1 MTDWT
6 PTDEQYDIIMA
17 FALQN
22 VIEYDGKPQVGSIV
36 SRIMSIEELRNQF
49 RPVAQ
54 YLNAAIVEASNE
66 AITIYDVSGREDSLE
81 YLGELGSIGEGML
94 DRFREMEGPK
104 VKREQ
109 VLKELRNVEPG
120 NFRVRFAPNPNS
132 PLHIGHSRGVI
143 INRAYADKYQGQF
156 YLRLDDT
163 GMGTKPPLAEAY
175 DMIPEDIE
183 WLTGRAPDDVFIA
196 SDRLDDYYFWAEE
209 LIKLGGAYV
218 DTLSRDESAELK
230 ADGLPNPYRER
241 TIEEN
246 LELFDNMI
254 EGVYLPGQAVLR
266 INSDPNAPDPAMR
279 DFILFRIQ
287 IGGHPRRPIETCW
300 PLLEFQS
307 AIDDHLLDITHIIR
321 GIGLMASTKKQK
333 LLYNYFG
340 WQYPEV
346 EYWGRVE
353 MLEESIDSKTGEV
366 LRNQDGDVIYE
377 TVSVSS
383 SEYAKGIQEGR
394 YDGWADPQLYTV
406 QGMRNRG
413 YSPEA
418 ITQWWKDMGMNRG
431 EIKAPLSTLNSL
443 NSQFMVAEPVKEYN
457 SEQTLYW
464 SHKRGKE
471 CSYCGHGKS
480 HKAALLSDDGKLFGC
495 YKCNSYP
502 NEEEMVA
509 DFESETFESN
519 EIIDPYYQIDCLICA
534 RPFGSQGDWAPSSD
548 ADAKWA
554 SPFTFEEV
562 KKAWISASTG
572 TDMVE
577 KSASWKAFADL
588 AQQNNFDVSTKSNM
602 EEFIKVIPEDTYDE
616 IMWTAQNTL
625 KSKNNPFGV
634 RKTARTVAYWWLI
647 VIPVTRS
654 DGYEVKGYYLDAL
667 NAYMSQYLV
676 EGKKRSSIAGQTEA
690 YLRKIL
696 VEYDRIGSSIMD
708 IGEFGVNSATRR
720 IPAFNP
726 RLMEE
731 FEANGATINPPP
743 PPSDITDDDCV
754 ICGRS
759 FFWSDLAASLSQTY
773 YQNSDGGAVD
783 MKSSKTM
790 PEDDSVTRTAV
801 NIAGQYLFK
810 HDGAALTQYFAENK
824 NISNNVV
831 NLLRLALVPSI
842 TANRE
847 MYQLVKNLQFKEE
860 TPFEWPTAFTE
871 ENRAESFGAEN
882 SVEFLL
888 ESVKSAETL
897 DEAQSLMVNYS
908 GEGMMAENIKYL
920 NSIVDYDYGSGKNA
934 EFEIYGAPT
943 LEDVQKFAEGLVNI
957 QRFLGE

>member
-6 PTDEQYDIIMA
+6 PTDDQYDIIMA

-163 GMGTKPPLAEAY
+163 GMGTKPPIAEAY

-183 WLTGRAPDDVFIA
+183 WLTGRVPDDIVIA
-196 SDRLDDYYFWAEE
+196 SDRLEVYEFWAKE

-241 TIEEN
+241 PIDEN
-246 LELFDNMI
+246 LVLFDNMI
-254 EGVYLPGQAVLR
+254 QGDFLPGEAVLR
-266 INSDPNAPDPAMR
+266 IKSDPNAPDPAMR

-287 IGGHPRRPIETCW
+287 IGGHPRRPIDTCW
-300 PLLEFQS
+300 PLLDFQS

-321 GIGLMASTKKQK
+321 GSGLMASTKKQK
-333 LLYNYFG
+333 LLYDFFG

-406 QGMRNRG
+406 QGMRNSG

-431 EIKAPLSTLNSL
+431 DLKAPLSTLNSL

-562 KKAWISASTG
+562 KKAWISASADAAG
-572 TDMVE
+572 
-577 KSASWKAFADL
+577 KAFADL

-634 RKTARTVAYWWLI
+634 RKTARTLAYWWLI

-654 DGYEVKGYYLDAL
+654 DGYEVNGYYLDAL

-690 YLRKIL
+690 FLRKIL

-773 YQNSDGGAVD
+773 YQNSDGGAID

-934 EFEIYGAPT
+934 EFEIYGAPN

>member
-6 PTDEQYDIIMA
+6 PTDDQYDIIMA

-163 GMGTKPPLAEAY
+163 GMGTKPPIAEAY

-183 WLTGRAPDDVFIA
+183 WLTGRVPDDIVIA
-196 SDRLDDYYFWAEE
+196 SDRLEVYEFWAKE

-241 TIEEN
+241 PIDEN
-246 LELFDNMI
+246 LVLFDNMI
-254 EGVYLPGQAVLR
+254 QGDFLPGEAVLR
-266 INSDPNAPDPAMR
+266 IKSDPNAPDPAMR

-287 IGGHPRRPIETCW
+287 IGGHPRRPIDTCW
-300 PLLEFQS
+300 PLLDFQS

-321 GIGLMASTKKQK
+321 GSGLMASTKKQK
-333 LLYNYFG
+333 LLYDFFG

-406 QGMRNRG
+406 QGMRNSG

-562 KKAWISASTG
+562 KKAWISASADAAG
-572 TDMVE
+572 
-577 KSASWKAFADL
+577 KAFADL

-634 RKTARTVAYWWLI
+634 RKTARTLAYWWLI

-654 DGYEVKGYYLDAL
+654 DGYEVNGYYLDAL

-690 YLRKIL
+690 FLRKIL

-773 YQNSDGGAVD
+773 YQNSDGGAID

-934 EFEIYGAPT
+934 EFEIYGAPN

>member
-120 NFRVRFAPNPNS
+120 NFRVRFAPNPNA

-183 WLTGRAPDDVFIA
+183 WLTGRVPDDIVIA
-196 SDRLDDYYFWAEE
+196 SDRLEVYEFWAEE

-246 LELFDNMI
+246 LELFEDMI

-266 INSDPNAPDPAMR
+266 IKSDPNAPDPAMR

-287 IGGHPRRPIETCW
+287 IGGHPRRPIDTCW
-300 PLLEFQS
+300 PLLDFQS

-321 GIGLMASTKKQK
+321 GIDLQASTKKQK
-333 LLYNYFG
+333 LLYDFFG

-346 EYWGRVE
+346 EYWGRVK
-353 MLEESIDSKTGEV
+353 MLEEAIDSKTGEV

-431 EIKAPLSTLNSL
+431 DLKAPLSTLNSL

-562 KKAWISASTG
+562 KKAWISASADAAG
-572 TDMVE
+572 
-577 KSASWKAFADL
+577 KAFADL

-634 RKTARTVAYWWLI
+634 RKTARTLAYWWLI

-654 DGYEVKGYYLDAL
+654 DGYEVNGYYLDAL

-690 YLRKIL
+690 FLRKIL

-773 YQNSDGGAVD
+773 YQNSDGGAID

-934 EFEIYGAPT
+934 EFEIYGAPN

>member
-163 GMGTKPPLAEAY
+163 GMGTKPPIAEAY

-183 WLTGRAPDDVFIA
+183 WLTGRVPDDIVIA
-196 SDRLDDYYFWAEE
+196 SDRLEVYEFWAEE

-246 LELFDNMI
+246 LELFEDMI

-266 INSDPNAPDPAMR
+266 IKSDPNAPDPAMR

-287 IGGHPRRPIETCW
+287 IGGHPRRPIDTCW
-300 PLLEFQS
+300 PLLDFQS

-321 GIGLMASTKKQK
+321 GSGLMASTKKQK
-333 LLYNYFG
+333 LLYDFFG

-406 QGMRNRG
+406 QGMRNSG

-431 EIKAPLSTLNSL
+431 DLKAPLSTLNSL

-562 KKAWISASTG
+562 KKAWISASADAAG
-572 TDMVE
+572 
-577 KSASWKAFADL
+577 KAFADL

-634 RKTARTVAYWWLI
+634 RKTARTLAYWWLI

-654 DGYEVKGYYLDAL
+654 DGYEVNGYYLDAL

-690 YLRKIL
+690 FLRKIL

-773 YQNSDGGAVD
+773 YQNSDGGAID

-934 EFEIYGAPT
+934 EFEIYGAPN

>member
-17 FALQN
+17 FALAD
-22 VIEYDGKPQVGSIV
+22 VLEYKGKPDLNSIFKRLMSGHSDLRPNATPPVPAPALRNEISESIV
-36 SRIMSIEELRNQF
+36 
-49 RPVAQ
+49 
-54 YLNAAIVEASNE
+54 NAIAL
-66 AITIYDVSGREDSLE
+66 YDSEGPDATKE
-81 YLGELGSIGEGML
+81 YLSSLGDIGQQKLMEIL
-94 DRFREMEGPK
+94 EKEGPS

-163 GMGTKPPLAEAY
+163 GMGTKPPIAEAY

-183 WLTGRAPDDVFIA
+183 WLTGRVPDDIVIA
-196 SDRLDDYYFWAEE
+196 SDRLEVYEFWAKE

-241 TIEEN
+241 PIDEN
-246 LELFDNMI
+246 LVLFDNMI
-254 EGVYLPGQAVLR
+254 QGDFLPGEAVLR
-266 INSDPNAPDPAMR
+266 IKSDPKAPDPAMR
-279 DFILFRIQ
+279 DFVLFRIQ
-287 IGGHPRRPIETCW
+287 IGGHPRRPIDTCW
-300 PLLEFQS
+300 PVLDFQS

-321 GIGLMASTKKQK
+321 GIGLQASTKKQK
-333 LLYNYFG
+333 LLYDFFG

-346 EYWGRVE
+346 EYWGRVK
-353 MLEESIDSKTGEV
+353 MLEEAIDSKTGEV

-383 SEYAKGIQEGR
+383 SDYAKGIQEGR

-406 QGMRNRG
+406 QGMRNSG

-431 EIKAPLSTLNSL
+431 DIKAPLSTLNSL
-443 NSQFMVAEPVKEYN
+443 NSQFMEAEYF
-457 SEQTLYW
+457 
-464 SHKRGKE
+464 
-471 CSYCGHGKS
+471 
-480 HKAALLSDDGKLFGC
+480 AA
-495 YKCNSYP
+495 
-502 NEEEMVA
+502 
-509 DFESETFESN
+509 ETFESN

-562 KKAWISASTG
+562 KKAWISASTDAAG
-572 TDMVE
+572 E
-577 KSASWKAFADL
+577 AFADL

-602 EEFIKVIPEDTYDE
+602 EEFIKVIPEDTYNE
-616 IMWTAQNTL
+616 IMWTAQKTL

-634 RKTARTVAYWWLI
+634 RKTARTLAYWWLI

-654 DGYEVKGYYLDAL
+654 DGYEVNGYYLDAL

-690 YLRKIL
+690 FLRKIL

-871 ENRAESFGAEN
+871 ENAAESFGAEN

-897 DEAQSLMVNYS
+897 DEAQSFMVNYS

>member
-17 FALQN
+17 FALAD
-22 VIEYDGKPQVGSIV
+22 VLEYKGKPDLNSIFKRLMSGHSDLRPNATPPVPAPALRNEISESIV
-36 SRIMSIEELRNQF
+36 
-49 RPVAQ
+49 
-54 YLNAAIVEASNE
+54 NAIAL
-66 AITIYDVSGREDSLE
+66 YDSEGPDATKE
-81 YLGELGSIGEGML
+81 YLSSLGDIGQQKLMEIL
-94 DRFREMEGPK
+94 EKEGPS

-163 GMGTKPPLAEAY
+163 GMGTKPPIAEAY

-183 WLTGRAPDDVFIA
+183 WLTGRVPDDIVIA
-196 SDRLDDYYFWAEE
+196 SDRLEVYEFWAKE

-241 TIEEN
+241 PIDEN
-246 LELFDNMI
+246 LVLFDNMI
-254 EGVYLPGQAVLR
+254 QGDFLPGEAVLR
-266 INSDPNAPDPAMR
+266 IKSDPKAPDPAMR
-279 DFILFRIQ
+279 DFVLFRIQ
-287 IGGHPRRPIETCW
+287 IGGHPRRPIDTCW
-300 PLLEFQS
+300 PVLDFQS

-321 GIGLMASTKKQK
+321 GIGLQASTKKQK
-333 LLYNYFG
+333 LLYDFFG

-346 EYWGRVE
+346 EYWGRVK
-353 MLEESIDSKTGEV
+353 MLEEAIDSKTGEV

-383 SEYAKGIQEGR
+383 SDYAKGIQEGR

-406 QGMRNRG
+406 QGMRNSG

-431 EIKAPLSTLNSL
+431 DIKAPLSTLNSL
-443 NSQFMVAEPVKEYN
+443 NSQFMEAEYFAADGDSPSDREIVFKYYTQWFNGVGEDEFLEYTGAYKPIQALN
-457 SEQTLYW
+457 ALSPKDLKVIADEQREFY
-464 SHKRGKE
+464 E
-471 CSYCGHGKS
+471 
-480 HKAALLSDDGKLFGC
+480 A
-495 YKCNSYP
+495 
-502 NEEEMVA
+502 
-509 DFESETFESN
+509 ETFESN

-562 KKAWISASTG
+562 KKAWISASTDAAG
-572 TDMVE
+572 E
-577 KSASWKAFADL
+577 AFADL

-602 EEFIKVIPEDTYDE
+602 EEFIKVIPEDTYNE
-616 IMWTAQNTL
+616 IMWTAQKTL

-634 RKTARTVAYWWLI
+634 RKTARTLAYWWLI

-654 DGYEVKGYYLDAL
+654 DGYEVNGYYLDAL

-690 YLRKIL
+690 FLRKIL

-871 ENRAESFGAEN
+871 ENAAESFGAEN

>member
-17 FALQN
+17 FALAD
-22 VIEYDGKPQVGSIV
+22 VLEYKGKPDLNSIFKRLMSGHSDLRPNATPPVPAPALRNEISESIV
-36 SRIMSIEELRNQF
+36 
-49 RPVAQ
+49 
-54 YLNAAIVEASNE
+54 NAIAL
-66 AITIYDVSGREDSLE
+66 YDSEGPDATKE
-81 YLGELGSIGEGML
+81 YLSSLGDIGQQKLMEIL
-94 DRFREMEGPK
+94 EKEGPS

-163 GMGTKPPLAEAY
+163 GMGTKPPIAEAY

-183 WLTGRAPDDVFIA
+183 WLTGRVPDDIVIA
-196 SDRLDDYYFWAEE
+196 SDRLEVYEFWAKE

-241 TIEEN
+241 PIDEN
-246 LELFDNMI
+246 LVLFDNMI
-254 EGVYLPGQAVLR
+254 QGDFLPGEAVLR
-266 INSDPNAPDPAMR
+266 IKSDPKAPDPAMR
-279 DFILFRIQ
+279 DFVLFRIQ
-287 IGGHPRRPIETCW
+287 IGGHPRRPIDTCW
-300 PLLEFQS
+300 PVLDFQS

-321 GIGLMASTKKQK
+321 GIGLQASTKKQK
-333 LLYNYFG
+333 LLYDFFG

-346 EYWGRVE
+346 EYWGRVK
-353 MLEESIDSKTGEV
+353 MLEEAIDSKTGEV

-383 SEYAKGIQEGR
+383 SDYAKGIQEGR

-406 QGMRNRG
+406 QGMRNSG

-431 EIKAPLSTLNSL
+431 DIKAPLSTLNSL
-443 NSQFMVAEPVKEYN
+443 NSQFMEAEYF
-457 SEQTLYW
+457 
-464 SHKRGKE
+464 
-471 CSYCGHGKS
+471 
-480 HKAALLSDDGKLFGC
+480 AA
-495 YKCNSYP
+495 
-502 NEEEMVA
+502 
-509 DFESETFESN
+509 ETFESN

-562 KKAWISASTG
+562 KKAWISASTDAAG
-572 TDMVE
+572 E
-577 KSASWKAFADL
+577 AFADL

-602 EEFIKVIPEDTYDE
+602 EEFIKVIPEDTYNE
-616 IMWTAQNTL
+616 IMWTAQKTL

-634 RKTARTVAYWWLI
+634 RKTARTLAYWWLI

-654 DGYEVKGYYLDAL
+654 DGYEVNGYYLDAL

-690 YLRKIL
+690 FLRKIL

-897 DEAQSLMVNYS
+897 DEAQSFMVNYS

>member
-17 FALQN
+17 FALAD
-22 VIEYDGKPQVGSIV
+22 VLEYKGKPDLNSIFKRLMSGHSDLRPNATPPVPAPALRNEISESIV
-36 SRIMSIEELRNQF
+36 
-49 RPVAQ
+49 
-54 YLNAAIVEASNE
+54 NAIAL
-66 AITIYDVSGREDSLE
+66 YDSEGPDATKE
-81 YLGELGSIGEGML
+81 YLSSLGDIGQQKLLEML
-94 DRFREMEGPK
+94 DRFREMEGPS

-163 GMGTKPPLAEAY
+163 GMGTKPPIAEAY

-183 WLTGRAPDDVFIA
+183 WLTGRVPDDIVIA
-196 SDRLDDYYFWAEE
+196 SDRLEVYEFWAKE

-241 TIEEN
+241 PIDEN
-246 LELFDNMI
+246 LVLFDNMI
-254 EGVYLPGQAVLR
+254 QGDFLPGEAVLR
-266 INSDPNAPDPAMR
+266 IKSDPKAPDPAMR
-279 DFILFRIQ
+279 DFVLFRIQ
-287 IGGHPRRPIETCW
+287 IGGHPRRPIDTCW
-300 PLLEFQS
+300 PVLDFQS

-321 GIGLMASTKKQK
+321 GIGLQASTKKQK
-333 LLYNYFG
+333 LLYDFFG

-346 EYWGRVE
+346 EYWGRVK
-353 MLEESIDSKTGEV
+353 MLEEAIDSKTGEV

-383 SEYAKGIQEGR
+383 SDYAKGIQEGR

-406 QGMRNRG
+406 QGMRNSG

-431 EIKAPLSTLNSL
+431 DIKAPLSTLNSL
-443 NSQFMVAEPVKEYN
+443 NSQFMEAEYF
-457 SEQTLYW
+457 
-464 SHKRGKE
+464 
-471 CSYCGHGKS
+471 
-480 HKAALLSDDGKLFGC
+480 AA
-495 YKCNSYP
+495 
-502 NEEEMVA
+502 
-509 DFESETFESN
+509 ETFESN

-562 KKAWISASTG
+562 KKAWISASTDAAG
-572 TDMVE
+572 E
-577 KSASWKAFADL
+577 AFADL

-602 EEFIKVIPEDTYDE
+602 EEFIKVIPEDTYNE
-616 IMWTAQNTL
+616 IMWTAQKTL

-634 RKTARTVAYWWLI
+634 RKTARTLAYWWLI

-654 DGYEVKGYYLDAL
+654 DGYEVNGYYLDAL

-690 YLRKIL
+690 FLRKIL

-871 ENRAESFGAEN
+871 ENAAESFGAEN

-897 DEAQSLMVNYS
+897 DEAQSFMVNYS

>member
-17 FALQN
+17 FALAD
-22 VIEYDGKPQVGSIV
+22 VLEYKGKPDLNSIFKRLMSGHSDLRPNATPPVPAPALRNEISESIV
-36 SRIMSIEELRNQF
+36 
-49 RPVAQ
+49 
-54 YLNAAIVEASNE
+54 NAIAL
-66 AITIYDVSGREDSLE
+66 YDSEGPDATKE
-81 YLGELGSIGEGML
+81 YLSSLGDIGQQKLMEIL
-94 DRFREMEGPK
+94 EKEGPS

-163 GMGTKPPLAEAY
+163 GMGTKPPIAEAY
-175 DMIPEDIE
+175 DMIPEDIK
-183 WLTGRAPDDVFIA
+183 WLTGRAPDDIVIA
-196 SDRLDDYYFWAEE
+196 SDRLEVYEFWAKE

-230 ADGLPNPYRER
+230 AEGLPNPYRER
-241 TIEEN
+241 PIDEN
-246 LELFDNMI
+246 LVLFDNMI
-254 EGVYLPGQAVLR
+254 QGDFLPGEAVLR
-266 INSDPNAPDPAMR
+266 IKSDPKAPDPAMR
-279 DFILFRIQ
+279 DFVLFRIQ
-287 IGGHPRRPIETCW
+287 IGGHPRRPIDTCW
-300 PLLEFQS
+300 PVLDFQS

-321 GIGLMASTKKQK
+321 GIGLQASTKKQK
-333 LLYNYFG
+333 LLYDFFG

-346 EYWGRVE
+346 EYWGRVK
-353 MLEESIDSKTGEV
+353 MLEEAIDSKTGEV

-383 SEYAKGIQEGR
+383 SDYAKGIQEGR
-394 YDGWADPQLYTV
+394 YEGWADPQLYTV
-406 QGMRNRG
+406 QGMRNSG

-443 NSQFMVAEPVKEYN
+443 NSQFMEAEYF
-457 SEQTLYW
+457 
-464 SHKRGKE
+464 
-471 CSYCGHGKS
+471 
-480 HKAALLSDDGKLFGC
+480 AA
-495 YKCNSYP
+495 
-502 NEEEMVA
+502 
-509 DFESETFESN
+509 ETFESN

-562 KKAWISASTG
+562 KKAWISASTDAAG
-572 TDMVE
+572 E
-577 KSASWKAFADL
+577 AFADL

-602 EEFIKVIPEDTYDE
+602 EEFIKVIPEDTYNE
-616 IMWTAQNTL
+616 IMWTAQKTL

-634 RKTARTVAYWWLI
+634 RKTARTLAYWWLI

-654 DGYEVKGYYLDAL
+654 DGYEVNGYYLDAL

-897 DEAQSLMVNYS
+897 DEAQSFMVNYS

>member
-183 WLTGRAPDDVFIA
+183 WLTGRVPDDIVIA
-196 SDRLDDYYFWAEE
+196 SDRLEVYEFWAEE

-246 LELFDNMI
+246 LELFEDMI

-266 INSDPNAPDPAMR
+266 IKSDPNAPDPAMR

-300 PLLEFQS
+300 PLLDFQS

-321 GIGLMASTKKQK
+321 GIDLQASTKKQK
-333 LLYNYFG
+333 LLYDFFG

-346 EYWGRVE
+346 EYWGRVK
-353 MLEESIDSKTGEV
+353 MLEEAIDSKTGEV

-406 QGMRNRG
+406 QGMRNSG

-431 EIKAPLSTLNSL
+431 DLKAPLSTLNSL

-562 KKAWISASTG
+562 KKAWISASADAAG
-572 TDMVE
+572 E
-577 KSASWKAFADL
+577 AFADL

-634 RKTARTVAYWWLI
+634 RKTARTLAYWWLI

-654 DGYEVKGYYLDAL
+654 DGYEVNGYYLDAL

-690 YLRKIL
+690 FLRKIL

-773 YQNSDGGAVD
+773 YQNSDGGAID

-934 EFEIYGAPT
+934 EFEIYGAPN

>member
-6 PTDEQYDIIMA
+6 PTDDQYDIIMA

-120 NFRVRFAPNPNS
+120 NFRVRFAPNPNA

-183 WLTGRAPDDVFIA
+183 WLTGRVPDDIVIA
-196 SDRLDDYYFWAEE
+196 SDRLEVYEFWAEE

-246 LELFDNMI
+246 LELFEDMI

-266 INSDPNAPDPAMR
+266 IKSDPNAPDPAMR

-287 IGGHPRRPIETCW
+287 IGGHPRRPIDTCW
-300 PLLEFQS
+300 PLLDFQS

-321 GIGLMASTKKQK
+321 GIDLQASTKKQK
-333 LLYNYFG
+333 LLYDFFG

-346 EYWGRVE
+346 EYWGRVK
-353 MLEESIDSKTGEV
+353 MLEEAIDSKTGEV

-394 YDGWADPQLYTV
+394 YDGWADSQLYTV

-431 EIKAPLSTLNSL
+431 DLKAPLSTLNSL

-562 KKAWISASTG
+562 KKAWISASADAAG
-572 TDMVE
+572 
-577 KSASWKAFADL
+577 KAFADL

-634 RKTARTVAYWWLI
+634 RKTARTLAYWWLI

-654 DGYEVKGYYLDAL
+654 DGYEVNGYYLDAL

-690 YLRKIL
+690 FLRKIL

-773 YQNSDGGAVD
+773 YQNSDGGAID

-934 EFEIYGAPT
+934 EFEIYGAPN

>member
-1 MTDWT
+1 
-6 PTDEQYDIIMA
+6 
-17 FALQN
+17 
-22 VIEYDGKPQVGSIV
+22 
-36 SRIMSIEELRNQF
+36 
-49 RPVAQ
+49 
-54 YLNAAIVEASNE
+54 
-66 AITIYDVSGREDSLE
+66 
-81 YLGELGSIGEGML
+81 
-94 DRFREMEGPK
+94 ME
-104 VKREQ
+104 
-109 VLKELRNVEPG
+109 N
-120 NFRVRFAPNPNS
+120 
-132 PLHIGHSRGVI
+132 
-143 INRAYADKYQGQF
+143 
-156 YLRLDDT
+156 
-163 GMGTKPPLAEAY
+163 
-175 DMIPEDIE
+175 
-183 WLTGRAPDDVFIA
+183 
-196 SDRLDDYYFWAEE
+196 
-209 LIKLGGAYV
+209 
-218 DTLSRDESAELK
+218 
-230 ADGLPNPYRER
+230 
-241 TIEEN
+241 
-246 LELFDNMI
+246 
-254 EGVYLPGQAVLR
+254 
-266 INSDPNAPDPAMR
+266 
-279 DFILFRIQ
+279 
-287 IGGHPRRPIETCW
+287 
-300 PLLEFQS
+300 
-307 AIDDHLLDITHIIR
+307 
-321 GIGLMASTKKQK
+321 
-333 LLYNYFG
+333 
-340 WQYPEV
+340 
-346 EYWGRVE
+346 
-353 MLEESIDSKTGEV
+353 
-366 LRNQDGDVIYE
+366 
-377 TVSVSS
+377 
-383 SEYAKGIQEGR
+383 
-394 YDGWADPQLYTV
+394 
-406 QGMRNRG
+406 
-413 YSPEA
+413 
-418 ITQWWKDMGMNRG
+418 
-431 EIKAPLSTLNSL
+431 
-443 NSQFMVAEPVKEYN
+443 
-457 SEQTLYW
+457 
-464 SHKRGKE
+464 
-471 CSYCGHGKS
+471 
-480 HKAALLSDDGKLFGC
+480 
-495 YKCNSYP
+495 
-502 NEEEMVA
+502 
-509 DFESETFESN
+509 
-519 EIIDPYYQIDCLICA
+519 CLICA

-562 KKAWISASTG
+562 KKAWISASADAAG
-572 TDMVE
+572 
-577 KSASWKAFADL
+577 KAFADL

-634 RKTARTVAYWWLI
+634 RKTARTLAYWWLI

-654 DGYEVKGYYLDAL
+654 DGYEVNGYYLDAL

-690 YLRKIL
+690 FLRKIL

-773 YQNSDGGAVD
+773 YQNSDGGAID

-934 EFEIYGAPT
+934 EFEIYGAPN